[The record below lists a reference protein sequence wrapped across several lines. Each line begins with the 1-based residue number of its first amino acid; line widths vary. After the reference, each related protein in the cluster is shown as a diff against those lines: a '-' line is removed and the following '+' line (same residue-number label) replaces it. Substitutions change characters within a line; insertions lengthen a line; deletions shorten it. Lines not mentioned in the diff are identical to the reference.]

1 MQWDESETI
10 HHHHDTWVTTPLTP
24 SLSRHHNC
32 DDNNKPLSLVT
43 LFSTQELPWTPRCA
57 CFFVKI
63 TTNLYVLMLYPL
75 DPLYCH
81 LCSVTRSR
89 RSKWLLRRVVCLH
102 SPILDPLLVYYSHQ
116 VCCLPLIHFI
126 HWNYFCLS
134 LHVNL
139 DMGKT
144 VYAHLIMNNI
154 EIPTTIIRTSTLPE
168 ELGRITY
175 FLSDK
180 TGTLTQNGIIFTLL
194 LCHDDLWR
202 IFNCLEMEMKKLHM
216 GTMSWLWLDG
226 QSCSSIGCRV
236 WVFRWSRW
244 VRVFIYLCILSYICI
259 CKGTKG
265 KSP

>member
-1 MQWDESETI
+1 MTQDENNRQLWYVLFVLFITLHYQLNYTVFLSFLQTLQVYNDNAMGWVWNYSSPPW
-10 HHHHDTWVTTPLTP
+10 HMVTTPLTP
-24 SLSRHHNC
+24 SLSHHHNC

-43 LFSTQELPWTPRCA
+43 LFSTRELPWTPRCA

-81 LCSVTRSR
+81 LCSVARSR

-144 VYAHLIMNNI
+144 VYAHLIMNDI
-154 EIPTTIIRTSTLPE
+154 EIPTTIIQTSTLPE
-168 ELGRITY
+168 ELGRINIFWAIRLAPLLKTVLFSLY
-175 FLSDK
+175 F
-180 TGTLTQNGIIFTLL
+180 
-194 LCHDDLWR
+194 CV
-202 IFNCLEMEMKKLHM
+202 MM
-216 GTMSWLWLDG
+216 
-226 QSCSSIGCRV
+226 
-236 WVFRWSRW
+236 
-244 VRVFIYLCILSYICI
+244 IYGGFLIA
-259 CKGTKG
+259 
-265 KSP
+265 